1 MPYLSQ
7 TGLILP
13 YHVHLYQ
20 EDIVKLNAPQDPIS
34 IRFLLPR
41 IPTLQEFYY
50 LEFIPPQSLV
60 LTPQGSYSLGSLLPL
75 ISTTTCINFK
85 NNISH
90 RSVIRKGSTHNDQ
103 NERNF
108 LLIRKKTNNGRM
120 TWIVQRNKKRSFY
133 Y

>member
-41 IPTLQEFYY
+41 ISTLQEFYY

-75 ISTTTCINFK
+75 ISTTCINFK